1 MLQRRANQTV
11 FARAWLIPIILLLSS
26 SISGCATFS
35 LFGDKEPDVKPIEVV
50 KKPVEKT
57 RLDLPM
63 PEPLKLE
70 SVGWRVVT
78 PENIDEVWAEL
89 GASGKNVVL
98 FALTD
103 DGYKTLSLNFGQIRN
118 FILTQNEMLIK
129 YKLYYEPEKKE
140 EPVSE

>member
-1 MLQRRANQTV
+1 M
-11 FARAWLIPIILLLSS
+11 
-26 SISGCATFS
+26 TF
-35 LFGDKEPDVKPIEVV
+35 GWGKKEPDVKPVEVIS
-50 KKPVEKT
+50 KPAEKT

-63 PEPLKLE
+63 PDPLKLE

-103 DGYKTLSLNFGQIRN
+103 DGYKTLSLNFAQIRN
-118 FILTQNEMLIK
+118 FILTQNEMLIN
-129 YKLYYEPEKKE
+129 YKLYYEPEVKE
-140 EPVSE
+140 EVKE

>member
-26 SISGCATFS
+26 SISGCMTF
-35 LFGDKEPDVKPIEVV
+35 GWGKKEPDVKPIEVI

-63 PEPLKLE
+63 PDPLKLE

-103 DGYKTLSLNFGQIRN
+103 DGYKTLSLNFAQIRN

-129 YKLYYEPEKKE
+129 YKLYYEPEVKE
-140 EPVSE
+140 EVKE

>member
-1 MLQRRANQTV
+1 M
-11 FARAWLIPIILLLSS
+11 
-26 SISGCATFS
+26 TF
-35 LFGDKEPDVKPIEVV
+35 GWGKKTPDVKPVEVIT
-50 KKPVEKT
+50 KPTEKT

-63 PEPLKLE
+63 PDPLKLE

-140 EPVSE
+140 ELVSE